1 MAKRAVTERARVRIN
16 ELKPSSDFKV
26 ATRDLQEVHEILGL
40 YLSEF
45 PVPALASE
53 DIKPFLVRLKIQGA
67 TLEGEDFLIIKNM
80 IESFN
85 RVYTFFKTHA
95 ERRA

>member
-1 MAKRAVTERARVRIN
+1 MNTYPEDLFESIEFDLVKKAVAKRAVTERARVRIN

-67 TLEGEDFLIIKNM
+67 TL
-80 IESFN
+80 
-85 RVYTFFKTHA
+85 
-95 ERRA
+95 